1 MKNELINNNNIVL
14 IQEKHPWQP
23 DWVKTKEDVD
33 TFLELLD
40 NYKFL
45 CDNSMNWYP
54 PYLIFLETIN
64 DKEYLGMIN
73 SQWKDYYCPFKEGKK
88 KPLEIIDNYIN
99 S

>member
-1 MKNELINNNNIVL
+1 MNNELINNNNIVL

-45 CDNSMNWYP
+45 SDNSMDWYP